1 MALRFLSMIPDNLG
15 SYHKKHGQRIVT
27 LSSVQ
32 QGGKISVANL
42 INLSKVANLGY
53 S

>member
-1 MALRFLSMIPDNLG
+1 
-15 SYHKKHGQRIVT
+15 VT

-42 INLSKVANLGY
+42 INLSDVPILDY